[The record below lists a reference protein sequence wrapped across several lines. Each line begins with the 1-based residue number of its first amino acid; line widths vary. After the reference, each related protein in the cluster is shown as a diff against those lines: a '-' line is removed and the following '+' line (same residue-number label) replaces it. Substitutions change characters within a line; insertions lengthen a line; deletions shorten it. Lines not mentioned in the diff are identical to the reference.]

1 MKRKGALFQYT
12 DHSTRK
18 LIGSFEGG
26 KERERER
33 EEAEFVCFSMTIFIF
48 TPSLLL
54 TVSVTAIHHFP
65 LSAGLLVGYSFGG
78 FQLYSLLDSTL
89 LYSLPLLL
97 RRLPPPVI
105 HFAVQEPENDPK
117 NFLYVWAVRNGPKAE
132 SV

>member
-26 KERERER
+26 KERERGGR
-33 EEAEFVCFSMTIFIF
+33 VYVLFNDNFYLLL
-48 TPSLLL
+48 PLLLLL